1 MRQVRIRTTFS
12 AVSTACIRV
21 TENVYGIGYG
31 FIWSL
36 DKKIW
41 SFVFIDFEVR
51 LQCNGSIILEI
62 NNTDDKRQRITTV
75 CREIETRLM
84 RASPFSSFKGENKA
98 SRRRYSIV
106 VVARMR
112 RKKGLVMTGQLC
124 CCAKEDRWQKTFPSS
139 KVFGF

>member
-1 MRQVRIRTTFS
+1 MRQVWIRTAFS
-12 AVSTACIRV
+12 AVSTACIRA
-21 TENVYGIGYG
+21 TENVYVGYG

-41 SFVFIDFEVR
+41 SFVFVDFGVR
-51 LQCNGSIILEI
+51 LQCNGSIISEI
-62 NNTDDKRQRITTV
+62 NNTNDKRQRITTV
-75 CREIETRLM
+75 CRETETRLM

-106 VVARMR
+106 AVPRMR
-112 RKKGLVMTGQLC
+112 GKKGLVMTGQLC
-124 CCAKEDRWQKTFPSS
+124 CCAKENRWQKTFPSS